1 MNERHRKI
9 NRRMTL
15 RFAWFAAACLIFSL
29 AMASAGAAETNE
41 PSPSLS
47 AAELV
52 RELRLGWN
60 LGNSLDAMHK
70 GRGFK
75 LKNETF

>member
-52 RELRLGWN
+52 RELRLGWKTTDRK
-60 LGNSLDAMHK
+60 SVV
-70 GRGFK
+70 
-75 LKNETF
+75 